1 MPVDPEIP
9 YPSADFRPGQGHEK
23 KTQICQWHLAFIVH
37 KNHKKTWDF
46 SNGVGLANREV

>member
-23 KTQICQWHLAFIVH
+23 KTQICQWHLAFFVDKKRRIVE
-37 KNHKKTWDF
+37 
-46 SNGVGLANREV
+46 VGLASLEV